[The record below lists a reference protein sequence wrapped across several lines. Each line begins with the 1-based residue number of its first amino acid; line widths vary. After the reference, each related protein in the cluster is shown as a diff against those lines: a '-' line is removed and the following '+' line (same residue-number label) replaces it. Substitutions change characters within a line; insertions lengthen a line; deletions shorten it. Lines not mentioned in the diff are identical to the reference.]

1 MRAQPHSRVDP
12 LIFFLDRN
20 IGKHI
25 VADALRHAG
34 VEVEVH
40 DDHFPPDA
48 RDDVWLPPVG
58 ARGWIVL
65 TRDKRIRYRS
75 QERTALLQA
84 RVRAFVLSGGNLSA
98 PAMAEAFV
106 KALPAMR
113 RFVAR
118 YEAPFI
124 ACVTQTGSVSL
135 LLKP

>member
-1 MRAQPHSRVDP
+1 MRARPYSRVDP

-20 IGKHI
+20 IGKRI

-40 DDHFPPDA
+40 DDHFPPNA
-48 RDDVWLPPVG
+48 RDDGWLPPAG
-58 ARGWIVL
+58 ERGWIVL
-65 TRDKRIRYRS
+65 TRDDRIRYRS
-75 QERTALLQA
+75 QERTAFIQA
-84 RVRAFVLSGGNLSA
+84 RVRAFVLGGRSLSG

-113 RFVAR
+113 RFVAQ
-118 YEAPFI
+118 YQAPFI
-124 ACVTQTGSVSL
+124 ARVTQAGSVSL

>member
-1 MRAQPHSRVDP
+1 M
-12 LIFFLDRN
+12 
-20 IGKHI
+20 
-25 VADALRHAG
+25 
-34 VEVEVH
+34 VH
-40 DDHFPPDA
+40 DRCPPLVESGLA
-48 RDDVWLPPVG
+48 KHGFPPVG
-58 ARGWIVL
+58 CGSVHTPQSAGGREVASPNFQKTSPCKVGERGWIVL

-75 QERTALLQA
+75 QERTALIQA

-98 PAMAEAFV
+98 PAMAEACV
-106 KALPAMR
+106 QALPAMR